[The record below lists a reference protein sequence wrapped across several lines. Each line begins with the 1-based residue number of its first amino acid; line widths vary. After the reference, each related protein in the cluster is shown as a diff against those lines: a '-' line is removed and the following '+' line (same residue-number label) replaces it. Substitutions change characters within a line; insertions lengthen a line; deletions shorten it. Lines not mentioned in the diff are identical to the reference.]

1 MQSSELRNPRELRNL
16 STFRVM
22 FEFEQKLWPEVNSRK
37 IIFNAM
43 QMAVIAM
50 DNDDYEFQ
58 ITHINQPKA
67 EAH

>member
-1 MQSSELRNPRELRNL
+1 
-16 STFRVM
+16 M

>member
-1 MQSSELRNPRELRNL
+1 MKSSELRNPRELRNL

-43 QMAVIAM
+43 QMDVIAM

>member
-1 MQSSELRNPRELRNL
+1 MQSLELRNPRELRNL

-22 FEFEQKLWPEVNSRK
+22 FEQKLWPEVNSRK